1 MSTWRPSEEIHE
13 SRFHIDS
20 GPVRNALQVI
30 SEALDIP
37 QQQEQEHDEDS
48 NVSYIDNS
56 PPGSDA
62 TTQHLLSEPPTRDH
76 SPYNINA
83 AQAGGNTT
91 KTIVASDA
99 DVSNGF
105 VKSGRSL
112 PYVFEASESGIRKR
126 SSKILPVCAVCEK
139 RFVCVTTMKRHL
151 VTHTGE
157 KPFSCKVCGKQYT
170 QKGNLRVHERT
181 HRNDR
186 PFECHVCHQ
195 KFYRKEPMQKHQWR
209 QHGIIHHKTRP
220 IDGAPQLSS
229 TPTPEHQLQQPSQ
242 QQQPQIVIQPQ
253 LLSQP
258 QKVPSTSLPPPP
270 PPTPL
275 SLIEPPKPLITSRP
289 AKPSSYTALVDSLRI
304 VSDALEGYR
313 SDKFEDFRSDKP
325 RPPTF
330 APPAAHQTQIDVPKF
345 TPTPVTP
352 ASLQPMTPPLQQSRS
367 SAPQQAVALIKLPLQ
382 PADQIE
388 FKHAKCSSNSGSV
401 VAREPQ
407 LSSEETSYISPSGSS
422 LSGGSPPSL
431 SSNASSTPP
440 VTMAAPPNLPST
452 PVNVNNESAVSIM
465 NHQPESAAANFSYS
479 SILNETPN
487 ESPNTH
493 LLIVPSAT
501 TIEPSSAT
509 SQSNSTSEH
518 HPKKLKMKMAYQ
530 AYQEQEQQEQQ
541 QSQLLE
547 HEQQQVEHQEV
558 VHNLDNDLNE
568 MKIGPNEMVE
578 CQCKTCGNTSSVV
591 DPYNFRCNNCNVKYT
606 SLPTHLIAD
615 PLQCI
620 GCCAVFPHKPAL
632 KAHQTVS
639 DKERPFRCCK
649 CGYGFRQKAHLQK
662 HQWRIHRRK
671 LEPDP
676 SMKEAE
682 AFFESIRS
690 TTSNSSS
697 ASSNPSPTG
706 TPQGSGSKTSTTIT
720 MQDIINKS
728 VEKSL
733 NEGPIKLFKT
743 SSKYYSEVL
752 GLEYDPKSSTSSD
765 DDDSR
770 DQPLDLS
777 PAKKLASRE
786 NNPLLNQPPLP
797 IQPPTP
803 SLTIQPT
810 LTGVRTPSTTINPVR
825 ELVEQPTTAST
836 IQDEYPGS
844 WKKQKT
850 SSPSV
855 TTVVRT
861 PAVASSIATH
871 STLPPISGLQK
882 PMSLVTVKNHFKHS
896 SWITSGNNPNSMTQK
911 EPIELIGGQS
921 CTPTENDSFVR
932 SC

>member
-13 SRFHIDS
+13 SRFHIDG

-37 QQQEQEHDEDS
+37 QQQEQEHADEDS
-48 NVSYIDNS
+48 NVSSYVDNS
-56 PPGSDA
+56 PPGGA
-62 TTQHLLSEPPTRDH
+62 TGPATQHLLSETPPPH
-76 SPYNINA
+76 FHNA
-83 AQAGGNTT
+83 AAAGNAT

-220 IDGAPQLSS
+220 VDGAGPQLSS
-229 TPTPEHQLQQPSQ
+229 TPTPDHQLQQASQ
-242 QQQPQIVIQPQ
+242 QQQPQIVLQPQ
-253 LLSQP
+253 MLQPQIVAQP
-258 QKVPSTSLPPPP
+258 QKAASLPPPP

-275 SLIEPPKPLITSRP
+275 SLVEPPKPLIQTRP

-304 VSDALEGYR
+304 VSDTLEGYR
-313 SDKFEDFRSDKP
+313 SDKFEDFRSEKP

-345 TPTPVTP
+345 TPTPPPATP
-352 ASLQPMTPPLQQSRS
+352 ASLQSMTPPLQPRT
-367 SAPQQAVALIKLPLQ
+367 PQGQAVALVKLPLQ
-382 PADQIE
+382 TADQIE
-388 FKHAKCSSNSGSV
+388 FKHAKCSSNVGGAVTIRDPPLPPSEGSTY
-401 VAREPQ
+401 
-407 LSSEETSYISPSGSS
+407 SSPSSGSS
-422 LSGGSPPSL
+422 LGGGSPPSL
-431 SSNASSTPP
+431 SSHASTP
-440 VTMAAPPNLPST
+440 T
-452 PVNVNNESAVSIM
+452 PVIIKNESAVSIP
-465 NHQPESAAANFSYS
+465 NHQPETAANFSYS
-479 SILNETPN
+479 SILNET
-487 ESPNTH
+487 PNTH

-501 TIEPSSAT
+501 TIEPSTSST
-509 SQSNSTSEH
+509 SSQSNSTEAH

-541 QSQLLE
+541 QIQLLE
-547 HEQQQVEHQEV
+547 HEQQQEV

-568 MKIGPNEMVE
+568 MKLGANEMVE
-578 CQCKTCGNTSSVV
+578 CQCKTCGNTFSVV

-690 TTSNSSS
+690 TTSSGTSS
-697 ASSNPSPTG
+697 ASSSTSPAA
-706 TPQGSGSKTSTTIT
+706 SGSATPSTTIT

-733 NEGPIKLFKT
+733 NEGPRNLMKT

-752 GLEYDPKSSTSSD
+752 GLEYEPKSSESSD
-765 DDDSR
+765 DDNSR

-797 IQPPTP
+797 IQPTQP

-810 LTGVRTPSTTINPVR
+810 QLNPVR
-825 ELVEQPTTAST
+825 ELVEQKPASSH
-836 IQDEYPGS
+836 DEYPGT

-850 SSPSV
+850 SSAT

-861 PAVASSIATH
+861 PATASAIATH

-896 SWITSGNNPNSMTQK
+896 SWISSTNNPNSITQK
-911 EPIELIGGQS
+911 EPLDLIGGQS
-921 CTPTENDSFVR
+921 CAPPENDSFVR

>member
-1 MSTWRPSEEIHE
+1 MSTWRPSEDHE
-13 SRFHIDS
+13 RFHIDS
-20 GPVRNALQVI
+20 GPRINALQVI

-37 QQQEQEHDEDS
+37 QQQDDEDS
-48 NVSYIDNS
+48 CQDSNQGQNLLNSDN
-56 PPGSDA
+56 
-62 TTQHLLSEPPTRDH
+62 L
-76 SPYNINA
+76 YNSSSA
-83 AQAGGNTT
+83 STT
-91 KTIVASDA
+91 KTIVASDG

-126 SSKILPVCAVCEK
+126 SSKILPVCAVCGK

-186 PFECHVCHQ
+186 PFECNICHQ

-209 QHGIIHHKTRP
+209 QHGIVHFKSRP
-220 IDGAPQLSS
+220 TNCTTEQNPGSS
-229 TPTPEHQLQQPSQ
+229 TPTPDIQTPLPQP
-242 QQQPQIVIQPQ
+242 QQPQQAAPAA
-253 LLSQP
+253 
-258 QKVPSTSLPPPP
+258 SLQ

-275 SLIEPPKPLITSRP
+275 SLEPPKPLIALRP
-289 AKPSSYTALVDSLRI
+289 AKPTSYTALVDSLRA
-304 VSDALEGYR
+304 SSRENSPYR
-313 SDKFEDFRSDKP
+313 SD
-325 RPPTF
+325 PPPF

-345 TPTPVTP
+345 TP
-352 ASLQPMTPPLQQSRS
+352 SPPSS
-367 SAPQQAVALIKLPLQ
+367 SAPALPQSLTPHLQPPVAVVKLPLPEQ
-382 PADQIE
+382 LE
-388 FKHAKCSSNSGSV
+388 FKHAKCSSSSATAV
-401 VAREPQ
+401 SAS
-407 LSSEETSYISPSGSS
+407 LSETSSISISALGSS
-422 LSGGSPPSL
+422 STSPPMSSL
-431 SSNASSTPP
+431 VAPGSTPP
-440 VTMAAPPNLPST
+440 TPAPPSVASLLANHPQS
-452 PVNVNNESAVSIM
+452 VNISKETAAADAAS
-465 NHQPESAAANFSYS
+465 NHQESNGFSYS

-487 ESPNTH
+487 TH
-493 LLIVPSAT
+493 LLIVPAAT
-501 TIEPSSAT
+501 TIEPI
-509 SQSNSTSEH
+509 SQSSSSSPSASSSTSTNQSEH
-518 HPKKLKMKMAYQ
+518 QAPIKLKMKMAYQ
-530 AYQEQEQQEQQ
+530 AYQAQEQQ
-541 QSQLLE
+541 QQQQQQLQLQEQEQE
-547 HEQQQVEHQEV
+547 HQQQQVH

-568 MKIGPNEMVE
+568 MKLGANEMVE
-578 CQCKTCGNTSSVV
+578 CQCKTCGNTFSVV

-682 AFFESIRS
+682 AFFEVIRS
-690 TTSNSSS
+690 SSSGSSSSSSIGSNSSS
-697 ASSNPSPTG
+697 
-706 TPQGSGSKTSTTIT
+706 SGSKTSTTIT

-728 VEKSL
+728 VEKSIG
-733 NEGPIKLFKT
+733 EGPRNLMKT

-752 GLEYDPKSSTSSD
+752 GLEYEPKSSSE

-797 IQPPTP
+797 PQQSNNNPN
-803 SLTIQPT
+803 S
-810 LTGVRTPSTTINPVR
+810 INNQEQLV
-825 ELVEQPTTAST
+825 VEQQATSSSPPATTV
-836 IQDEYPGS
+836 IQLNHDQYPGT

-850 SSPSV
+850 
-855 TTVVRT
+855 
-861 PAVASSIATH
+861 SIATH

-882 PMSLVTVKNHFKHS
+882 PMSFTVKNHYKHS
-896 SWITSGNNPNSMTQK
+896 SWISSSTSGSSVAPSVTSSEPPSSHHQ
-911 EPIELIGGQS
+911 PIELIGGS
-921 CTPTENDSFVR
+921 ATGKSSENNSFVR
-932 SC
+932 SQLELLKSSNARTV